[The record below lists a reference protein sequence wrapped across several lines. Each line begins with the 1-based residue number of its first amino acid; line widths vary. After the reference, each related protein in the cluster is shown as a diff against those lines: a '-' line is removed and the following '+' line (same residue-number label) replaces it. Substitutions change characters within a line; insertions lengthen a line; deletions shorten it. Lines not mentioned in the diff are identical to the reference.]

1 MQIASEI
8 SDVQHRNAALRGH
21 EDHEVIR
28 RLQLAQHV
36 EVLPRE
42 CLGRQRRIEE
52 TLLLGLQ
59 PRDFDAVA
67 LRLDLLLLRD
77 LVVDRLDD
85 LRRRLQIAQEK
96 RRHGCD
102 PERRPARA
110 RLRHERGIDQRFH
123 CVRDLGAL
131 GDVVD
136 RVLHHGIAHA
146 FADRVADRAVNL
158 VFGADLGI
166 DAGGLLWVDLPANS
180 RVYGHSH
187 LLAGQRRDFLDLI
200 PGKRILL
207 LTRREEQYPFTGDQV
222 EEIAALSSEQM
233 GMTVDAGI
241 RWQIDPQQAP
251 RIYTEIGTEDQIHS
265 AVRNAIRKGVRDAMV
280 QYSINDIAKRTQI
293 ASTMERLVDSA
304 LVTQPRAGGPPFR
317 IATVTA
323 FFLRDLQPPAQV
335 VQAINNKIA
344 QEQQVETER
353 HRVEV
358 ARLQAEQQRLL
369 NTTLTPE
376 ALTRQYFD
384 VLRELKSSNNLVIL
398 VPTQGGIPMLNIG
411 DLRRNLRQP

>member
-1 MQIASEI
+1 MGRLVFAAVLGAIAFS
-8 SDVQHRNAALRGH
+8 VLLAAALLRS
-21 EDHEVIR
+21 R
-28 RLQLAQHV
+28 RWG
-36 EVLPRE
+36 PI
-42 CLGRQRRIEE
+42 GS
-52 TLLLGLQ
+52 
-59 PRDFDAVA
+59 
-67 LRLDLLLLRD
+67 
-77 LVVDRLDD
+77 
-85 LRRRLQIAQEK
+85 
-96 RRHGCD
+96 
-102 PERRPARA
+102 
-110 RLRHERGIDQRFH
+110 RLRFGGLG
-123 CVRDLGAL
+123 LGAL
-131 GDVVD
+131 ALALAVGSTMVVID
-136 RVLHHGIAHA
+136 PGEVGVRHA
-146 FADRVADRAVNL
+146 FGYVDPTPLLPGIRVVPPWSSIERY
-158 VFGADLGI
+158 
-166 DAGGLLWVDLPANS
+166 S
-180 RVYGHSH
+180 
-187 LLAGQRRDFLDLI
+187 
-200 PGKRILL
+200 
-207 LTRREEQYPFTGDQV
+207 TREEQWPTRSDQI
-222 EEIAALSSEQM
+222 EQIAALSSEQM
-233 GMTVDAGI
+233 GTTVEVSI

-251 RIYTEIGTEDQIHS
+251 RIYTEIGDEEQIRG
-265 AVRNAIRKGVRDAMV
+265 AVLNAIRKGVRDGMV

-293 ASTMERLVDSA
+293 ANTMEALVDSA

-376 ALTRQYFD
+376 ALTRQYFE